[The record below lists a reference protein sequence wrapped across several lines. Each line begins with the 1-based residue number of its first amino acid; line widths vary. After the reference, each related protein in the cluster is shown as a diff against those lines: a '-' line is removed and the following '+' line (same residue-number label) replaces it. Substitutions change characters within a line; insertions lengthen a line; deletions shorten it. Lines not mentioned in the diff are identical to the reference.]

1 MPLSNKNQ
9 IHRYIFEPR
18 DGGRYDIFYGRTGVA
33 GVESGRPTWLICL
46 QSTCEGSSGGGL
58 MYSFPADHLL
68 KHHRMNEKMPDDG
81 SRCRPYNINV
91 MLAFLRIMG
100 HRVEQR
106 SDSPFDDE
114 GLYRGRTDYTLERV
128 L

>member
-9 IHRYIFEPR
+9 IHRYIFEPG
-18 DGGRYDIFYGRTGVA
+18 DATRYDIFYGRTGIA
-33 GVESGRPTWLICL
+33 GGGRSTWIICL

-68 KHHRMNEKMPDDG
+68 MHYRMDEKMPNDG
-81 SRCRPYNINV
+81 GRCRPRNIDA

-100 HRVEQR
+100 HQVERR

-114 GLYRGRTDYTLERV
+114 GLYRGRTNYTLERV
-128 L
+128 V